1 MPGES
6 KVLPE
11 MGRGE
16 IINNVKERSDDQSQT
31 NQGSMQ
37 AKIGGGGGGSS
48 RRRSSRSKGNKCT
61 QRNNENFFENNPISS
76 LLSKIAAS
84 YYSDF
89 ARKRGRK
96 NIKSVKERSND
107 HSQTNQGKNQA
118 SKY

>member
-37 AKIGGGGGGSS
+37 AKIGGGE
-48 RRRSSRSKGNKCT
+48 K
-61 QRNNENFFENNPISS
+61 
-76 LLSKIAAS
+76 
-84 YYSDF
+84 
-89 ARKRGRK
+89 
-96 NIKSVKERSND
+96 
-107 HSQTNQGKNQA
+107 
-118 SKY
+118 